1 MTRIT
6 KVTIVMITMITEIR
20 ITVRVKRKINKSIN
34 NDNNTATQ
42 VAIKAETISNRKQQK
57 NEKNLLSIKYLQ

>member
-6 KVTIVMITMITEIR
+6 KVTEVVITMMPKIR
-20 ITVRVKRKINKSIN
+20 ITVTITGRKINNIIN

-42 VAIKAETISNRKQQK
+42 VTIKTETISNRKQ
-57 NEKNLLSIKYLQ
+57 

>member
-1 MTRIT
+1 MHSQSNGSDDNHDNND
-6 KVTIVMITMITEIR
+6 KNNGYNNK
-20 ITVRVKRKINKSIN
+20 KRSNNNIN